1 MDVCE
6 GGLWIGGARQVLLD
20 AHVLG
25 LPPRHAAVTL
35 LRGLLDG
42 GRLDGALLG
51 HVLCLGDGAQLQLAQ
66 EGVALSDDDKV
77 TVETKN
83 KKGGIDRSTL
93 LTTWSVRA
101 MIKREVTY
109 TRTQTA
115 PSLHSP
121 TRLLY

>member
-1 MDVCE
+1 MISSDLASWRPGGVVDVCE

-66 EGVALSDDDKV
+66 EGVALSEDKV
-77 TVETKN
+77 TVET
-83 KKGGIDRSTL
+83 
-93 LTTWSVRA
+93 
-101 MIKREVTY
+101 
-109 TRTQTA
+109 
-115 PSLHSP
+115 
-121 TRLLY
+121 